1 MTYLSINI
9 CTYNNRDFLR
19 NCLISIYKKIRDI
32 QYEIIVVDNAS
43 QDGTADMIKKDF
55 PDVLLIENDRNAGVA
70 RARNHSIR
78 RSTGR
83 YILLLDA
90 DTEFVSEN
98 FGDVIAYMDSSPE
111 VALLGAKQITF
122 NNQPYPASRTFPH
135 IRDIVLRRLAFF
147 GFIRN
152 SRLMKAHHLLF
163 HDQDKPMEVD
173 YVIGA
178 FQLIRRD
185 VFATIG
191 LLDENMFYG
200 FEDADYCARIKKA
213 GYKVIYYPSYTIKH
227 YVSGITRKKLLS
239 KIGIQLLFSHFKSYT
254 KFYRKHHD
262 LLKRRTQ

>member
-1 MTYLSINI
+1 MDLSINI
-9 CTYNNRDFLR
+9 CTYNNRDFLK
-19 NCLISIYKKIRDI
+19 NCLISLYEKLKDRPF
-32 QYEIIVVDNAS
+32 EIIVVDNAS
-43 QDGTADMIKKDF
+43 TDGTADLIKREF

-70 RARNHSIR
+70 RARNQSLK

-83 YILLLDA
+83 YVLLLDA

-111 VALLGAKQITF
+111 IALLGVQQITF
-122 NNQPYPASRTFPH
+122 DNQPYPASRTFPL
-135 IRDIVLRRLAFF
+135 IRDIVLRRLAFL

-163 HDQDKPMEVD
+163 PDQDKPVEVD

-185 VFATIG
+185 IFNRIG

-213 GYKVIYYPSYTIKH
+213 GYTVMYYPAYTIKH

-239 KIGIQLLFSHFKSYT
+239 RIGIQLLFSHFKSYA
-254 KFYRKHHD
+254 KFYGKHHD